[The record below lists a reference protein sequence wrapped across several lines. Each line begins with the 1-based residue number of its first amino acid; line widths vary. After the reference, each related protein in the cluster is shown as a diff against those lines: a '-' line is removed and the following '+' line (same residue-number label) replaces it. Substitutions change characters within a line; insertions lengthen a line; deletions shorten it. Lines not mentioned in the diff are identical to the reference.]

1 MRAVSQET
9 DGEMPSSE
17 LETKIMN
24 QHAFHSLVRQ
34 RRSIRSFLPDP
45 IPNEVIRSVMDD
57 ARHAPSNSNI
67 QPWVV
72 HIASGSMRDRLSAA
86 MLAAD
91 DAGEQSPD
99 FPWGYDALN
108 GDYRARQK
116 AQGASYFQALGVS
129 REALEERQA
138 LSRYNLSF
146 FGAPHACFLFMPS
159 FYDDVRTAGDV
170 GMFAQTLLLSLTA
183 HGLAGVPQTY
193 LGFYSK
199 PVRELLGVDPALKLL
214 FGISFGRPDMN
225 SAASRFDVGRAPIEA
240 IATFHD

>member
-1 MRAVSQET
+1 MRSVSQET

-17 LETKIMN
+17 LETKIMT

-45 IPNEVIRSVMDD
+45 IPGEVIRSVLDD

-99 FPWGYDALN
+99 FPWG
-108 GDYRARQK
+108 
-116 AQGASYFQALGVS
+116 
-129 REALEERQA
+129 
-138 LSRYNLSF
+138 
-146 FGAPHACFLFMPS
+146 
-159 FYDDVRTAGDV
+159 
-170 GMFAQTLLLSLTA
+170 
-183 HGLAGVPQTY
+183 
-193 LGFYSK
+193 
-199 PVRELLGVDPALKLL
+199 
-214 FGISFGRPDMN
+214 
-225 SAASRFDVGRAPIEA
+225 
-240 IATFHD
+240 